1 LSPELAAGIRRVK
14 GMRRIGVRLGNWLTP
29 EQSRRL
35 LERVTPS
42 TARQQAM
49 IAMLIGC
56 GLHRAELLDLHRESI
71 QQRED
76 HALALDSVISR
87 ASICTGSRLT
97 AAAT

>member
-1 LSPELAAGIRRVK
+1 
-14 GMRRIGVRLGNWLTP
+14 
-29 EQSRRL
+29 
-35 LERVTPS
+35 
-42 TARQQAM
+42 M

-87 ASICTGSRLT
+87 ASICT
-97 AAAT
+97 